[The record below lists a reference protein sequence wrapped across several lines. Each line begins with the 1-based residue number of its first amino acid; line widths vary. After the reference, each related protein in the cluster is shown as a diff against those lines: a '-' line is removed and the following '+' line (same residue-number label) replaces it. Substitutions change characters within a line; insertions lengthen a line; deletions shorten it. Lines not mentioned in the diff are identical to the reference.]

1 MEKDVDGKGPRSPIE
16 KELEVLCRYVP
27 RVVLAKY
34 ADSRAELKQPEL
46 ATFTAVVALFDISGF
61 STLADKLAKEE
72 NLRLVQGHR
81 SEYNMSR
88 GENVV
93 GVKGGNR
100 EALRRI
106 RSGSW
111 LSPEK
116 KNNININLQS
126 RPGMAVEQL
135 TKSLNQTLGTERR
148 RDIMN
153 P

>member
-1 MEKDVDGKGPRSPIE
+1 
-16 KELEVLCRYVP
+16 
-27 RVVLAKY
+27 
-34 ADSRAELKQPEL
+34 
-46 ATFTAVVALFDISGF
+46 
-61 STLADKLAKEE
+61 LADKLAKEE